1 MKKIY
6 AGRKFFSMLLCLFVS
21 LTLFS
26 TMNVSAT
33 SATSGSAA
41 EYSEKATIGE
51 VINSVE
57 QGATGTYSIAASG
70 YYLINLRGADG
81 GDGEDVA
88 IESDGMGNTGDYKGY
103 AQADGGKGAVGSSI
117 STLVYLKKG
126 QVIKYY
132 IGKDGED
139 YEGRTYECII
149 NESGDT
155 DTFDRN
161 YRYENIQ
168 RGYIHIRPN
177 DNTDTSTVYQP
188 EEYKDA
194 GFGGGGGEGTYVV
207 LGDTVIAGA
216 AGGGGGGGSVAACAG
231 WGDGSWGSYGYWS
244 DPSGFKSTGING
256 ENAETSSTITDSF
269 SSIDI
274 FNGKKGE
281 KSSAET
287 YKTGDTWKAVTVFG
301 KQLAPEAPKY
311 ELKHMTAG
319 TGGSS
324 GTSYINKDAKFYYG
338 DNIPSDVSVSDA
350 YINAA
355 TPQTSGIIITF
366 VLAYE
371 APKSLNFSDGAA
383 VAKTY
388 TVSPDEIIDV
398 EIPKPPADS
407 GYFKGWINESD
418 SADALTRDYYGTN
431 TVAISYDDC
440 NDCEYKAQ
448 WYDTSEM
455 GLSHISNAKA
465 QAVCI
470 SDGAGG
476 KQNAIRF
483 LALVD
488 SKYTT
493 YQKAGF
499 IISANYPNPTIEAG
513 YQYSSQYMLYKRVLA
528 KSTQTGDAAYIDVN
542 SDEIK
547 NLFGFEDGA
556 GLIYTNLVIREG
568 NEDTV
573 YYATPYI
580 VNSQSEIVY
589 GKSRA
594 ISFNQLKSYD
604 TAIMS
609 EQ

>member
-81 GDGEDVA
+81 GDGQDVH
-88 IESDGMGNTGDYKGY
+88 IETDG
-103 AQADGGKGAVGSSI
+103 VGSTDECKGNAYGYGGSGASGGNV

-126 QVIKYY
+126 QTLSYS
-132 IGKDGED
+132 IGSDGTNYVEEAYRFED
-139 YEGRTYECII
+139 L
-149 NESGDT
+149 
-155 DTFDRN
+155 
-161 YRYENIQ
+161 Q
-168 RGYIHIRPN
+168 RGCIHVYPN
-177 DNTDTSTVYQP
+177 SNPIYKP
-188 EEYKDA
+188 NEYVDA
-194 GFGGGGGEGTYVV
+194 GYGGGGGSGTWISV
-207 LGDTVIAGA
+207 DNTVIAGA
-216 AGGGGGGGSVAACAG
+216 AGGGGGGGSVAACAN
-231 WGDGSWGSYGYWS
+231 WGEGSYYGFK
-244 DPSGFKSTGING
+244 DPSKQKNIGANG
-256 ENAETSSTITDSF
+256 GNATDV
-269 SSIDI
+269 SSII
-274 FNGKKGE
+274 SETFTSIEKFNGHDGE
-281 KSSAET
+281 KSRGESVQ
-287 YKTGDTWKAVTVFG
+287 TGEYWPAVTILW
-301 KQLAPEAPKY
+301 KEIAPKAPKY
-311 ELKHMTAG
+311 ELTEFEAG
-319 TGGSS
+319 ADGSS
-324 GTSYINKDAKFYYG
+324 GTSYINKDAKFYHG
-338 DNIPSDVSVSDA
+338 DNIPSDVSTSDA
-350 YINAA
+350 YINASS
-355 TPQTSGIIITF
+355 PQTSGIIITF

-371 APKSLNFSDGAA
+371 APISLNFSDGTA
-383 VAKTY
+383 VVKTY

-418 SADALTRDYYGTN
+418 SADVLTRDYYGNN

>member
-81 GDGEDVA
+81 GNGQSVHM
-88 IESDGMGNTGDYKGY
+88 ESDG
-103 AQADGGKGAVGSSI
+103 VGSTDDCKGNAYGYGGRGTVGGSV

-126 QVIKYY
+126 QILSYS
-132 IGKDGED
+132 IGSDGTNYTEVAYRFED
-139 YEGRTYECII
+139 L
-149 NESGDT
+149 
-155 DTFDRN
+155 
-161 YRYENIQ
+161 Q
-168 RGYIHIRPN
+168 RGCIHVYPN
-177 DNTDTSTVYQP
+177 SNPIYKPD
-188 EEYKDA
+188 EYVDA
-194 GFGGGGGEGTYVV
+194 GYGGGGGKGTWVSIDDV
-207 LGDTVIAGA
+207 VIAGA
-216 AGGGGGGGSVAACAG
+216 AGGGGGGGSVAACAN
-231 WGDGSWGSYGYWS
+231 WGEGRYLGMFS
-244 DPSGFKSTGING
+244 DPSNFDNQGADG
-256 ENAETSSTITDSF
+256 
-269 SSIDI
+269 
-274 FNGKKGE
+274 
-281 KSSAET
+281 
-287 YKTGDTWKAVTVFG
+287 GDATPVSVTVSETFTSVESFDGHDGVKSKGKSVQTGEYWPAISFFG
-301 KQLAPEAPKY
+301 KEIAPKAPKY
-311 ELKHMTAG
+311 ELVEFKAG
-319 TGGSS
+319 AGGSS

-383 VAKTY
+383 VVKTY

-488 SKYTT
+488 SGYTT

-499 IISANYPNPTIEAG
+499 IISANYPTPTIEAG
-513 YQYSSQYMLYKRVLA
+513 YQYSSQYTLYKRVLA
-528 KSTQTGDAAYIDVN
+528 KSTQTGDATYIDV
-542 SDEIK
+542 STDEMK
-547 NLFGFEDGA
+547 SLFDFEDGV
-556 GLIYTNLVIREG
+556 GLIYTNLAISTG
-568 NEDTV
+568 NEDVV

-580 VNSQSEIVY
+580 VNSQGEYVY

-604 TAIMS
+604 TAVMS

>member
-57 QGATGTYSIAASG
+57 QGATGTYTISKSG

-88 IESDGMGNTGDYKGY
+88 IESDGVGSSDKWKGY
-103 AQADGGKGAVGSSI
+103 AEANGGMGASGGNV

-126 QVIKYY
+126 QTLFYS
-132 IGKDGED
+132 IGSDGTS
-139 YEGRTYECII
+139 YTQQ
-149 NESGDT
+149 
-155 DTFDRN
+155 N
-161 YRYENIQ
+161 YRWEDLQ

-177 DNTDTSTVYQP
+177 DNTNRDP
-188 EEYKDA
+188 EYFYRSDEYEDA
-194 GFGGGGGEGTYVV
+194 GFGGGGGKGTWVSV
-207 LGDTVIAGA
+207 DDVVIAGA
-216 AGGGGGGGSVAACAG
+216 AGGGGGGGSVAACAN
-231 WGDGSWGSYGYWS
+231 WGSI

-256 ENAETSSTITDSF
+256 GDAATVSSAISEEFTNVEA
-269 SSIDI
+269 
-274 FNGKKGE
+274 FNGVDGG
-281 KSSAET
+281 KSFAQTEP
-287 YKTGDTWKAVTVFG
+287 TGKNWPAVNLIIVS
-301 KQLAPEAPKY
+301 APEAPKY
-311 ELKHMTAG
+311 ELKHMSAG
-319 TGGSS
+319 AGGES
-324 GTSYINKDAKFYYG
+324 GTSYINKDSMFYYG
-338 DNIPSDVSVSDA
+338 DDIPSDVSTSDA
-350 YINAA
+350 YINASS
-355 TPQTSGIIITF
+355 PQTSGIIITF

-383 VAKTY
+383 VVKTY
-388 TVSPDEIIDV
+388 TVSPNEIIDV

-488 SKYTT
+488 SGYTT

-499 IISANYPNPTIEAG
+499 IISANYPTPTIEAG
-513 YQYSSQYMLYKRVLA
+513 YQYSSQYTLYKRVLA
-528 KSTQTGDAAYIDVN
+528 KSTQTGDATYIDV
-542 SDEIK
+542 STDEMK
-547 NLFGFEDGA
+547 SLFDFEDGV
-556 GLIYTNLVIREG
+556 GLIYTNLAISTG
-568 NEDTV
+568 NEDVV

-580 VNSQSEIVY
+580 VNSQGEYVY

-604 TAIMS
+604 TAVTS

>member
-1 MKKIY
+1 MKEHMYYKT
-6 AGRKFFSMLLCLFVS
+6 FFSMLLCLCVS
-21 LTLFS
+21 LTLFT
-26 TMNVSAT
+26 TMTVSAT
-33 SATSGSAA
+33 SAEGGSAA
-41 EYSEKATIGE
+41 AYRGQTAIGE

-57 QGATGTYSIAASG
+57 QGATGTYQVAESG

-88 IESDGMGNTGDYKGY
+88 IESDGVGSSDKSKGY
-103 AQADGGKGAVGSSI
+103 AEATGGSGASGGNV

-126 QVIKYY
+126 QTLFYS
-132 IGKDGED
+132 IGSDGTS
-139 YEGRTYECII
+139 YTQQ
-149 NESGDT
+149 
-155 DTFDRN
+155 N
-161 YRYENIQ
+161 YRWEDLQ

-177 DNTDTSTVYQP
+177 DNTNREPCYFYRPD
-188 EEYKDA
+188 EYADA
-194 GFGGGGGEGTYVV
+194 GFGGGGGKGTWVSV
-207 LGDTVIAGA
+207 DDIVIAGA
-216 AGGGGGGGSVAACAG
+216 AGGGGGGGSVAACAN
-231 WGDGSWGSYGYWS
+231 WGSM

-256 ENAETSSTITDSF
+256 GDATTVSSVISEEF
-269 SSIDI
+269 INVEA
-274 FNGKKGE
+274 FNGVDGG
-281 KSSAET
+281 KSFAQTEL
-287 YKTGDTWKAVTVFG
+287 TGDKWPAVNFIIIS
-301 KQLAPEAPKY
+301 AAEAPKY

-338 DNIPSDVSVSDA
+338 DDIPSDVSASDA

-366 VLAYE
+366 VLADK
-371 APKSLNFSDGAA
+371 APISLSFSDGAT
-383 VAKTY
+383 VVKTY

-398 EIPKPPADS
+398 EIPKPSADS

-476 KQNAIRF
+476 KQKAIRF

-488 SKYTT
+488 SGYTT

-499 IISANYPNPTIEAG
+499 IISANYPTPTIEAG
-513 YQYSSQYMLYKRVLA
+513 YQYSSQYTLYKRVLA
-528 KSTQTGDAAYIDVN
+528 KSTQTGDAAYIDV
-542 SDEIK
+542 STDEMK
-547 NLFGFEDGA
+547 SLFDFEDGV
-556 GLIYTNLVIREG
+556 GLIYTNLAISAG
-568 NEDTV
+568 NEDVV

-580 VNSQSEIVY
+580 VNSQDEYVY